1 MISLKQLLHCDHNEH
16 NT

>member
-16 NT
+16 NI